1 MVAIAAGLFVVLAA
15 FLFLFQLSVALGA
28 PWGRLTQGG
37 RHPGRLPPANRV
49 AAAGSALLV
58 AAFAGVVV
66 IRAGWLAPAWQDTV
80 RPWVWV
86 VVGFSALSLL
96 ANAASRSR
104 AERALWL
111 PVALL
116 MLVTGLVVALSG
128 A

>member
-1 MVAIAAGLFVVLAA
+1 MVAIAAGLFVVLAV
-15 FLFLFQLSVALGA
+15 FLALFQLAVALGA
-28 PWGRLTQGG
+28 PWGHLTQGG
-37 RHPGRLPPANRV
+37 GHPGRLPPANRV
-49 AAAGSALLV
+49 VAAGSALLV
-58 AAFAGVVV
+58 AAFAGVVLV
-66 IRAGWLAPAWQDTV
+66 RVGWLAPAWQAAL

-104 AERALWL
+104 TERALWL

-116 MLVTGLVVALSG
+116 MVISSLVVALSG